1 MPFRIVCGYLKDIAN
16 LRPKNLSPY
25 SVNTK
30 IVKEESERA
39 VRLKILFYIKEEE
52 ADNNLKHQETCEA
65 FD

>member
-16 LRPKNLSPY
+16 LRPKKTY

-39 VRLKILFYIKEEE
+39 VRLKILFYIKEEV